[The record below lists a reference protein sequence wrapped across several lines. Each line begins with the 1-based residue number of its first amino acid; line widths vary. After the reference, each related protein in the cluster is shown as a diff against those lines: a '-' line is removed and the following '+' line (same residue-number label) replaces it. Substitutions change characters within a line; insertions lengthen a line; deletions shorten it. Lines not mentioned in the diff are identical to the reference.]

1 MANGYIKILILMSHT
16 ALIPLLKKKKIET
29 LSPCKVV
36 NI

>member
-1 MANGYIKILILMSHT
+1 MAILNTNFDVTYSLNS
-16 ALIPLLKKKKIET
+16 PPKKKKIET